1 MRTHVVL
8 PDDMV
13 EAVDRL
19 VGKRRRSAFI
29 SEAVA
34 ERLRREGLLRAL
46 EETAGVLSAEDHPE
60 WADSRK
66 VAAWVRKIRRRS
78 GRRLKSL
85 YDDIPS

>member
-1 MRTHVVL
+1 MRTHVIL

-46 EETAGVLSAEDHPE
+46 EESAGVLKEEDYPQWATPE
-60 WADSRK
+60 K
-66 VAAWVRKIRRRS
+66 VAHWVRDLRRHSERS
-78 GRRLKSL
+78 NRKRGNLST
-85 YDDIPS
+85 